1 MCDNI
6 PFLHSEKD
14 WRCAKYGPLGLIET
28 ILKVGGMLV
37 MLASIGLYDP
47 QINRLEVISWSKT
60 ALVVVTGVIAFI
72 HILLIPQRLLER
84 EVCAIAFMIASAL
97 AHIIAPIIQL
107 TAADPSQYI
116 FCFALLM
123 LFGDI
128 VKLAFLKIED
138 EFQVHMLSRQN
149 LIFLTSFT
157 AFLYFATL
165 ILQGLQWSIDLV
177 VVA

>member
-1 MCDNI
+1 MYSVAY
-6 PFLHSEKD
+6 LSL
-14 WRCAKYGPLGLIET
+14 WRKTIHRGLI
-28 ILKVGGMLV
+28 
-37 MLASIGLYDP
+37 

-177 VVA
+177 VVAVSVCVCVCLWCLTSAIVKAPYVH